1 MDGSGQNP
9 NWIRAIDLAS
19 LRARGRAL
27 FRHEGR
33 QVALFA
39 TSDGV
44 FACNNRCPHEGYPL
58 SEGTL
63 GPGCVLT
70 CNWHN
75 WKFDLAGG
83 ANLDRGEGLR
93 VYPLRIQDGAV
104 WLDLTDPPM
113 EVRRAKVM
121 ASLEGAFRDED
132 YERLAR
138 DLARLARLGDPVEA
152 LAAAVTWSW
161 ERLEYGWTH
170 AYAGM
175 ADWLRFYDEMAPDA
189 ENRLICLLEP
199 LAHLAEDCLRQP
211 LHPFAPGA
219 REWNEP
225 AFLTAVE
232 AEDED
237 QAAAL
242 LRGALSAGLHF
253 PDLERAFTR
262 AALAHYAD
270 FGHSLIY
277 VAKAG
282 GLIARLGPAVE
293 APLLLALARS
303 LIYATREDL
312 IPEFAGYAE
321 ARKAWGGSATAP
333 CASDYAGLNVR
344 RALALTA
351 AHGQGSPA
359 RLYRAL
365 LGANV
370 RNLLMLDLARQSRV
384 DQPMSENAGWLDVT
398 HGITFANA
406 VRLQCEKYPEL
417 WPEGLLQMACFAG
430 RNDGFT
436 DPAVDA
442 AAWRVADSDAFFA
455 AALARILD
463 HGQPENIV
471 AVHVLKT
478 TLATRTEALAT
489 GDADGMLLAGLN
501 RFLHSPIRRRHVR
514 RTMRQAMA
522 FVELGE

>member
-19 LRARGRAL
+19 LQAQGRAL
-27 FRHEGR
+27 FRHEDR
-33 QVALFA
+33 QIALFA
-39 TSDGV
+39 TGDGA

-58 SEGTL
+58 SEGML

-93 VYPLRIQDGAV
+93 VYPLRIRDGAV
-104 WLDLTDPPM
+104 WLDVTDPPV

-138 DLARLARLGDPVEA
+138 DLARLARLGDPAYA
-152 LAAAVTWSW
+152 LAAAVGWSW

-175 ADWLRFYDEMAPDA
+175 ADWLRLYDELAPDA

-219 REWNEP
+219 WDWDEA
-225 AFLTAVE
+225 AFVAAVG

-242 LRGALSAGLHF
+242 LRGALAAGLHF

-293 APLLLALARS
+293 APLLLSLARS

-312 IPEFAGYAE
+312 IPEFADYAG
-321 ARKAWGGSATAP
+321 ARKAWGGDSRAP
-333 CASDYAGLNVR
+333 SVGDYAGLNVR

-351 AHGQGSPA
+351 AHGEAPPA
-359 RLYRAL
+359 TLYRAL
-365 LGANV
+365 LGANA
-370 RNLLMLDLARQSRV
+370 RNLLMLDLARQTRV
-384 DQPMSENAGWLDVT
+384 DQPMTENAGWLDMT
-398 HGITFANA
+398 HGITFGNA

-442 AAWRVADSDAFFA
+442 AAWHVADPDAFFA
-455 AALARILD
+455 AAIARILD
-463 HGQPENIV
+463 HGQSENIV

-478 TLATRTEALAT
+478 TLAARAEADAAGETEGT
-489 GDADGMLLAGLN
+489 LLAGLN
-501 RFLHSPIRRRHVR
+501 RFLHSPLRRRHVR
-514 RTMRQAMA
+514 RTMRQAMT
-522 FVELGE
+522 FVERGE

>member
-19 LRARGRAL
+19 LHGQGRAL
-27 FRHEGR
+27 VRHEGR
-33 QVALFA
+33 QIAVFA
-39 TSDGV
+39 TPDGV

-75 WKFDLAGG
+75 WKFDLTSG

-93 VYPLRIQDGAV
+93 IYPSRIQDGAV
-104 WLDLTDPPM
+104 WLDLTDPPV

-138 DLARLARLGDPVEA
+138 DLARLAQLGDPVEA
-152 LAAAVTWSW
+152 LAAAVNWSW
-161 ERLEYGWTH
+161 QRLEYGWTH

-175 ADWLRFYDEMAPDA
+175 ADWLRLYDELAPDA

-219 REWNEP
+219 WDWDEA
-225 AFLTAVE
+225 AFVAAVG

-242 LRGALSAGLHF
+242 LRGALAAGLHF

-293 APLLLALARS
+293 APLLLSLARS

-312 IPEFAGYAE
+312 IPEFADYAG
-321 ARKAWGGSATAP
+321 ARKAWGGDSRAP
-333 CASDYAGLNVR
+333 SVGDYAGLNVR

-351 AHGQGSPA
+351 AHGEAPPA
-359 RLYRAL
+359 TLYRAL
-365 LGANV
+365 LGANA
-370 RNLLMLDLARQSRV
+370 RNLLMLDLARQTRV
-384 DQPMSENAGWLDVT
+384 DQPMTENAGWLDMT

-442 AAWRVADSDAFFA
+442 AAWHVADPDAFFA
-455 AALARILD
+455 AAIARILD
-463 HGQPENIV
+463 HCQSENIV

-478 TLATRTEALAT
+478 TLAARAEADAAGETEGT
-489 GDADGMLLAGLN
+489 LLAGLN
-501 RFLHSPIRRRHVR
+501 RFLHSPLRRRHVR

-522 FVELGE
+522 FVERGE

>member
-19 LRARGRAL
+19 LHGQGRAL
-27 FRHEGR
+27 VRHEGR
-33 QVALFA
+33 QIAVFA
-39 TSDGV
+39 TPDGV

-75 WKFDLAGG
+75 WKFDLTSG

-93 VYPLRIQDGAV
+93 IYPSRIQDGAV
-104 WLDLTDPPM
+104 WLDLTDPPV

-138 DLARLARLGDPVEA
+138 DLARLAQLGDPVEA
-152 LAAAVTWSW
+152 LAAAVNWSW
-161 ERLEYGWTH
+161 QRLEYGWTH

-175 ADWLRFYDEMAPDA
+175 ADWLRLYDELAPDA

-219 REWNEP
+219 RDWDEA
-225 AFLTAVE
+225 AFVAAVG

-242 LRGALSAGLHF
+242 LRGALAAGLHF

-293 APLLLALARS
+293 APLLLSLARS

-312 IPEFAGYAE
+312 IPEFADYAG
-321 ARKAWGGSATAP
+321 ARKAWGGDSRAP
-333 CASDYAGLNVR
+333 SVGDYAGLNVR

-351 AHGQGSPA
+351 AHGEAPPA
-359 RLYRAL
+359 TLYRAL
-365 LGANV
+365 LGANA
-370 RNLLMLDLARQSRV
+370 RNLLMLDLARQTRV
-384 DQPMSENAGWLDVT
+384 DQPMTENAGWLDMT

-442 AAWRVADSDAFFA
+442 AAWHVADPDAFFA
-455 AALARILD
+455 AAIARILD
-463 HGQPENIV
+463 HGQSENIV

-478 TLATRTEALAT
+478 TLAARAEADAAGETEGT
-489 GDADGMLLAGLN
+489 LLAGLN
-501 RFLHSPIRRRHVR
+501 RFLHSPLRRRHVR

-522 FVELGE
+522 FVERGE

>member
-1 MDGSGQNP
+1 M
-9 NWIRAIDLAS
+9 
-19 LRARGRAL
+19 
-27 FRHEGR
+27 
-33 QVALFA
+33 
-39 TSDGV
+39 
-44 FACNNRCPHEGYPL
+44 

-75 WKFDLAGG
+75 WKFDLTSG

-93 VYPLRIQDGAV
+93 IYPSRIQDGAV
-104 WLDLTDPPM
+104 WLDLTDPPV

-138 DLARLARLGDPVEA
+138 DLARLAQLGDPLPA
-152 LAAAVTWSW
+152 LAAAVDWSW

-175 ADWLRFYDEMAPDA
+175 ADWLRLYDEMAPDA

-219 REWNEP
+219 RDWDEA
-225 AFLTAVE
+225 AFVAAVE
-232 AEDED
+232 EEDED

-253 PDLERAFTR
+253 PDLERGFTR
-262 AALAHYAD
+262 VALAHYAD

-282 GLIARLGPAVE
+282 GLIAKLGPAVE
-293 APLLLALARS
+293 APLLLSLARS

-312 IPEFAGYAE
+312 IPEFADYAG
-321 ARKAWGGSATAP
+321 ARKAWGGDSRAP
-333 CASDYAGLNVR
+333 SVGDYAGLNVR

-351 AHGQGSPA
+351 AHGVAPPA
-359 RLYRAL
+359 TLYQAL
-365 LGANV
+365 LGANA
-370 RNLLMLDLARQSRV
+370 RNLLMLDLARQTRV
-384 DQPMSENAGWLDVT
+384 DQPMTENAGWLDMT

-436 DPAVDA
+436 DPAIDA
-442 AAWRVADSDAFFA
+442 APWHVADPDAFFA
-455 AALARILD
+455 AAIARILD
-463 HGQPENIV
+463 HGQSENIV

-478 TLATRTEALAT
+478 TLAARAEADAAGETEGT
-489 GDADGMLLAGLN
+489 LLAGLN
-501 RFLHSPIRRRHVR
+501 RFLHSPLRRRHIR

-522 FVELGE
+522 FVDRGE

>member
-1 MDGSGQNP
+1 MDGGAKNP
-9 NWIRAIDLAS
+9 NWIRAIDVETLE
-19 LRARGRAL
+19 RKGRAIL
-27 FRHEGR
+27 RHEGR
-33 QVALFA
+33 QIALFA
-39 TSDGV
+39 TPQGV
-44 FACNNRCPHEGYPL
+44 RACNNRCPHEGYPL

-104 WLDLTDPPM
+104 WLDVTDPPA
-113 EVRRAKVM
+113 EIRRGKVM

-132 YERLAR
+132 YERIAR

-152 LAAAVTWSW
+152 LAAAVGWSW

-175 ADWLRFYDEMAPDA
+175 ADWLRLYDEMAPDT

-199 LAHLAEDCLRQP
+199 LAHLAEDCLRQS

-219 REWNEP
+219 RDWDEA
-225 AFLTAVE
+225 AFVAAVE

-253 PDLERAFTR
+253 LDLERAFTR

-321 ARKAWGGSATAP
+321 AHKAWGGAATAP
-333 CASDYAGLNVR
+333 SASDYAGLNVR
-344 RALALTA
+344 RSLALAA

-359 RLYRAL
+359 TLYRAL
-365 LGANV
+365 LGANA

-384 DQPMSENAGWLDVT
+384 DQPMTENAGWLDVT

-436 DPAVDA
+436 DRAVDA
-442 AAWRVADSDAFFA
+442 AAWRVADPDAFFA

-463 HGQPENIV
+463 HGQSENIV

-478 TLATRTEALAT
+478 TLATRAEALAT
-489 GDADGMLLAGLN
+489 GDADGTLLAGLN
-501 RFLHSPIRRRHVR
+501 RFLHSPLRRRHVR
-514 RTMRQAMA
+514 RTMRQAMT

>member
-19 LRARGRAL
+19 LHGQGQAL
-27 FRHEGR
+27 VRHEGR
-33 QVALFA
+33 QIAVFA
-39 TSDGV
+39 TPDGV

-75 WKFDLAGG
+75 WKFDLTSG

-93 VYPLRIQDGAV
+93 IYPSRIQDGAV
-104 WLDLTDPPM
+104 WLDLTDPPV

-138 DLARLARLGDPVEA
+138 DLARLAQLGDPVEA
-152 LAAAVTWSW
+152 LAAAVGWSW
-161 ERLEYGWTH
+161 DRLEYGWTH

-175 ADWLRFYDEMAPDA
+175 ADWLRLYDELAPDA

-199 LAHLAEDCLRQP
+199 VAHLAEDCLRQP

-219 REWNEP
+219 RDWDEA
-225 AFLTAVE
+225 AFVAAVE

-242 LRGALSAGLHF
+242 LRGALAAGLHF

-293 APLLLALARS
+293 APLLLSLARS

-312 IPEFAGYAE
+312 IPEFADYAG
-321 ARKAWGGSATAP
+321 ARKAWGGDSRAP
-333 CASDYAGLNVR
+333 SVGDYAGLNVR

-351 AHGQGSPA
+351 AHGEAPPA
-359 RLYRAL
+359 TLYRAL
-365 LGANV
+365 LGANA
-370 RNLLMLDLARQSRV
+370 RNLLMLDLARQTRV
-384 DQPMSENAGWLDVT
+384 DQPMTENAGWLDMT

-406 VRLQCEKYPEL
+406 VRLQCEKYPEI

-442 AAWRVADSDAFFA
+442 AAWHVADPDAFFA
-455 AALARILD
+455 AAIARILD
-463 HGQPENIV
+463 HGQSENIV

-478 TLATRTEALAT
+478 TLAARAEADAAGETEGT
-489 GDADGMLLAGLN
+489 LLAGLN
-501 RFLHSPIRRRHVR
+501 RFLHSPLRRRHVR

-522 FVELGE
+522 FVERGE